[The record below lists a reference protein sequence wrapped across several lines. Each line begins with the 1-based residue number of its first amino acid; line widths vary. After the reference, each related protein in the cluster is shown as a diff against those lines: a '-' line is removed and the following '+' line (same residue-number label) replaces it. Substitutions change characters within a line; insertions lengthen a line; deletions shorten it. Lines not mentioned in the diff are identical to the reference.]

1 MSNDLPLLETFS
13 IAKAIIEPSE
23 VVRAADVPEA
33 GIICFYGNVIK
44 KVIAKYPTHELE
56 PLRTLMGKLPV
67 YQIEWKSRKLLLFCP
82 GITAPL
88 AVALTEEIIARGC
101 RKLIAF
107 GSAGVL
113 DRSLIRG
120 HLVVP
125 TSAVRDE
132 GTSFHYA
139 APSREIAPSAAGLSA
154 IQTVLAERNISFTLG
169 KTWTTDAIYRETP
182 SRIARRKAEGCVT
195 VEMESAGLFA
205 LAQFRGIT
213 LAQILFCG
221 DDVSGNQW
229 DARDGHPYAITPEYA
244 FELAVES
251 CLRL

>member
-1 MSNDLPLLETFS
+1 MDDNLPLLEAFS
-13 IAKAIIEPSE
+13 TERAIIEPSE
-23 VVRAADVPEA
+23 VVRPANVPEM
-33 GIICFYGNVIK
+33 GVICFRDSVIK
-44 KVIAKYPTHELE
+44 KIIAKCPTKELE
-56 PLRTLMGKLPV
+56 PLRSEMGELPV
-67 YQIEWKSRKLLLFCP
+67 YEIEWKSKRLILFCP

-88 AVALTEEIIARGC
+88 AVALTEEVIARGC
-101 RKLIAF
+101 RKFIAF

-113 DRSLIRG
+113 DRALIRG

-125 TSAVRDE
+125 TAAVRDE

-139 APSREIAPSAAGLSA
+139 APSREIRPSEAGLTA
-154 IQTVLAERNISFTLG
+154 IKAVLSERNISFTLG
-169 KTWTTDAIYRETP
+169 KTWTTDAFYRETP

-195 VEMESAGLFA
+195 VEMEAAGLFA

-221 DDVSGNQW
+221 DDVSGDEW
-229 DARDGHPYAITPEYA
+229 DARDGHPQVTTPESA
-244 FELAVES
+244 FELAAES